1 MTIGRADSSSPA
13 VTGNFRRNKSGPKYT
28 SSSRRKSHLS
38 PARSNRG
45 ASLPSSLS
53 VCWYDRRE
61 SLSIRVSAV
70 LFFVELESTGGIISL
85 LFSVEIGDNLQ
96 RLPVI
101 MTMNSVVPAFP
112 NYELCA
118 RWPPFG
124 RKTSVRDL
132 PMMSF
137 IGDRQRQS
145 PLLTPLAK
153 VGLLFQVRAQT
164 AGMPRPEVLASAVR
178 NNTASAGRYN
188 VRDRS
193 FSTHSRKTPVEVS

>member
-13 VTGNFRRNKSGPKYT
+13 VTGNFSRNKSGPKYT
-28 SSSRRKSHLS
+28 SPSRRKSHLS

-85 LFSVEIGDNLQ
+85 LFSVEIGDNFQ

-112 NYELCA
+112 NHELCT
-118 RWPPFG
+118 RWRPFG
-124 RKTSVRDL
+124 QKTSLRDL

-137 IGDRQRQS
+137 IGDRRVS
-145 PLLTPLAK
+145 PRLTPLAK
-153 VGLLFQVRAQT
+153 IGLLFQVRART

-178 NNTASAGRYN
+178 NNAASAGRYN

>member
-1 MTIGRADSSSPA
+1 
-13 VTGNFRRNKSGPKYT
+13 
-28 SSSRRKSHLS
+28 
-38 PARSNRG
+38 
-45 ASLPSSLS
+45 
-53 VCWYDRRE
+53 
-61 SLSIRVSAV
+61 
-70 LFFVELESTGGIISL
+70 
-85 LFSVEIGDNLQ
+85 
-96 RLPVI
+96 
-101 MTMNSVVPAFP
+101 MTMNSVVPAFA
-112 NYELCA
+112 NYELGA

-137 IGDRQRQS
+137 IGDPQRQS

-178 NNTASAGRYN
+178 NDAASAGGYN